1 MIDVETLSCREL
13 VELVTDYFEGAL
25 DDRHTRLFDEH
36 IAACGG
42 CARYL
47 EQLRQT
53 ILVTGM
59 LTPDDLSPAAES
71 ALLQAFHDWKTAS

>member
-25 DDRHTRLFDEH
+25 DERHTRLFEEH

-42 CARYL
+42 CKRYL

-59 LTPDDLSPAAES
+59 LTPHDLSPAAEHE
-71 ALLQAFHDWKTAS
+71 LLQAFHDWKNTS

>member
-13 VELVTDYFEGAL
+13 VELVTDYFEDAL
-25 DDRHTRLFDEH
+25 DERHRCLFEEH

-42 CARYL
+42 CKRYL

-53 ILVTGM
+53 ILVTGT
-59 LTPDDLSPAAES
+59 LTPDDFSPAAERE
-71 ALLQAFHDWKTAS
+71 LLQAFRAWTNGS